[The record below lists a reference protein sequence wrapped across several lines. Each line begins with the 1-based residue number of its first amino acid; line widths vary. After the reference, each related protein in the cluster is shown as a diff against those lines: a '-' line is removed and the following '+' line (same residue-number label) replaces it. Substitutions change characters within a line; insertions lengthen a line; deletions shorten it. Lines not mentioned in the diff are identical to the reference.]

1 MRQPGTKSHLAA
13 ISAVENV
20 AAHTLLKPNGH
31 NGFTLGGDVVGAQV
45 QSDRLFL
52 DTLKKIVADIEKGKS
67 VLTRFSIEREIE
79 RDLEE
84 VPLKNPTW
92 IEYKPTSNI
101 SVWLDLHEI
110 KENE

>member
-45 QSDRLFL
+45 QSDRLCL

-67 VLTRFSIEREIE
+67 VLTRVSIERE
-79 RDLEE
+79 LEE
-84 VPLKNPTW
+84 VPLENPTW
-92 IEYKPTSNI
+92 KEYKPTSNI